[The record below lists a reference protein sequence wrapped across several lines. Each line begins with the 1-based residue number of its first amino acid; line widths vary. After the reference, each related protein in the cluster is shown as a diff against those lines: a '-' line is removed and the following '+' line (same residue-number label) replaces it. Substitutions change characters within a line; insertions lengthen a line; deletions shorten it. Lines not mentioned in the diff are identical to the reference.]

1 MDSQLTEK
9 YKKEVSDIL
18 TKIGDGMGKTV
29 IENLKPEINTLAKD
43 LDEFRKIVA
52 FQKADNIEF
61 HNNIKEKIDFIE
73 LKQES
78 VIKSVFLNVES
89 SNILLEGLNKTVEII
104 PQKIQYGTDLLNN
117 FSARSKEATEK
128 INDTINDKV
137 LEEFKLISER
147 LNKIESDNK
156 LEIQLNKFLLG
167 QEKTFKFIYIL
178 LFILTT
184 IFVTSIIIHFR

>member
-1 MDSQLTEK
+1 
-9 YKKEVSDIL
+9 
-18 TKIGDGMGKTV
+18 MGKTV